1 MQYDFC
7 MAKVS
12 EEKLCVCV
20 FPAMVQLVVGDDEDV
35 GVYKSN
41 TRGAQ
46 VETFFVFVEL
56 ELSFLFPL
64 H

>member
-1 MQYDFC
+1 
-7 MAKVS
+7 MA
-12 EEKLCVCV
+12 
-20 FPAMVQLVVGDDEDV
+20 QLVVGDDADV

-46 VETFFVFVEL
+46 GEETFFVFVVEL
-56 ELSFLFPL
+56 ELSFLFPW